1 MNKKSEEDVES
12 CMMLAT
18 ESKLMLEGIQGVVE
32 EVVGG
37 AEYSLGIER
46 TEQVL

>member
-1 MNKKSEEDVES
+1 MSTKKDEEVES

-32 EVVGG
+32 GVAGS
-37 AEYSLGIER
+37 AEYTLGIER
-46 TEQVL
+46 KDNVL

>member
-1 MNKKSEEDVES
+1 MKTKSEEEVEG

-32 EVVGG
+32 QVVDG
-37 AEYSLGIER
+37 AEYSLGIEKN
-46 TEQVL
+46 EQSL